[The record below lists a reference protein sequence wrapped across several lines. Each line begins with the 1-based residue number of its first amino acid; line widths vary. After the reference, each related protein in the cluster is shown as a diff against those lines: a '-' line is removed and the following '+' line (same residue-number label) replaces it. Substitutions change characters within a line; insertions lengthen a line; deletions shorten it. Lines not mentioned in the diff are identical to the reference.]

1 MLSLPLPSSPGP
13 SPTHQG
19 CFLSISHLLTS
30 LIFTAPPPAQVTHK
44 ALVGLAYWLASLC
57 PFLVLWNP
65 CPRATMETIH
75 PHPDN
80 SGYFKYRPDWASKT
94 LRTSDLCVW
103 VCVLSFPVSA
113 PASLPLHHY
122 TPALC
127 ALSVTGF
134 VPRHLCRLFLC
145 LQYFPAS
152 ACTHILP
159 PPLPPPAN
167 FIQTSSISLSATSLD
182 FLWLSSLN

>member
-1 MLSLPLPSSPGP
+1 MLSLALPSSPGP

-30 LIFTAPPPAQVTHK
+30 LIFAAPPPAQVTHK
-44 ALVGLAYWLASLC
+44 ALVGFAYWLASLC

-94 LRTSDLCVW
+94 LRTNDLCVW
-103 VCVLSFPVSA
+103 VCVLSYPVSA

-134 VPRHLCRLFLC
+134 IPRHLCSCF
-145 LQYFPAS
+145 S
-152 ACTHILP
+152 AC
-159 PPLPPPAN
+159 
-167 FIQTSSISLSATSLD
+167 STSLLQRAHA
-182 FLWLSSLN
+182 FSLRPSLPWLISSKLPVLA